1 MPCNVIV
8 RSILDNKGP
17 VSYIIGVQHIY
28 NKVPVSYLYQTV
40 SLGVE
45 ELEDLLEVL
54 HLVFSESLVLPRHI
68 H

>member
-1 MPCNVIV
+1 MSLCVAYLIIKDLCHISLV
-8 RSILDNKGP
+8 CSILENKG
-17 VSYIIGVQHIY
+17 
-28 NKVPVSYLYQTV
+28 PVSYLYQTV
-40 SLGVE
+40 SLGVK